1 MATQRQ
7 KERKQRTL
15 NRLKEV
21 LVNGKKP
28 VRIENKKRSKGY
40 STSTTD
46 SVALTDSDRNR
57 IGKEIHNLEKKL
69 GLAA

>member
-15 NRLKEV
+15 NRLKDV

-46 SVALTDSDRNR
+46 NVALTDSDKNR